1 MSLPGICHWPGW
13 LPSLAF
19 VNFLKAVY
27 SMPTH
32 ISLLRGINVGG
43 NKKIPMADLKA
54 LYESLGFRAVTTYIQ
69 SGNVVFYADTTDA
82 PALAARIEAAIAAR
96 FGFDVTVLQRTADDL
111 RRILDNDPFPGVEPA
126 RRHVLFLATPP
137 ASAAVDAL
145 KVPVAYGEE
154 WLLAGREIY
163 LHYPNGSGR
172 SKMTGAFFERAL
184 DVAASARNWN
194 SVNALYDLACR

>member
-1 MSLPGICHWPGW
+1 MNH
-13 LPSLAF
+13 AD
-19 VNFLKAVY
+19 FLVQAQSRKAENI

-54 LYESLGFRAVTTYIQ
+54 LYESLGFSAVITYIQ
-69 SGNVVFYADTTDA
+69 SGNVIFDAESADSA
-82 PALAARIEAAIAAR
+82 ELIARIEAAIAQR
-96 FGFDVTVLQRTADDL
+96 FGFDVTVLLRTADGL
-111 RRILDNDPFPGVEPA
+111 RRILDNNPFPGADPA
-126 RRHVLFLATPP
+126 KLHVLFLATAPDP
-137 ASAAVDAL
+137 AVAAAL
-145 KVPVAYGEE
+145 HVPAADGEE
-154 WLLAGREIY
+154 WLLAGRAVY

-184 DVAASARNWN
+184 GVAASARNWN